1 MGRDSG
7 GLLKIRQGG
16 VARLV
21 ISSLVSTMRAMKRLL
36 LCFFALPLT
45 CLLLCQCGSKAGNR
59 WEYKGVPGKTAIII
73 GSRAVPPANAPK
85 AVLRAITAGNRIC
98 TKPYRR
104 GGGHARFEDNA
115 YDCSGAVSYVLH
127 AAGKLDAPT
136 VSGAFRSYGRRGE
149 GKWIT
154 VYARKGHVFM
164 EVAGLRLDTGYSD
177 ADSAGPRWSTRSRP
191 TKGYSIRHPS
201 GL

>member
-1 MGRDSG
+1 MTVMPR
-7 GLLKIRQGG
+7 
-16 VARLV
+16 
-21 ISSLVSTMRAMKRLL
+21 
-36 LCFFALPLT
+36 FFALILLPTL
-45 CLLLCQCGSKAGNR
+45 CFLLCQCGSSAGSR
-59 WEYKGVPGKTAIII
+59 WEYKYSPGKTAIII
-73 GSRAVPPANAPK
+73 GGKAVPPANAP
-85 AVLRAITAGNRIC
+85 AEVMRAISAGNRIC

-104 GGGHARFEDNA
+104 GGGHAKFEDSA
-115 YDCSGAVSYVLH
+115 YDCSGTVSYVLH

-136 VSGAFRSYGRRGE
+136 ISSAFRKYGRGGE

-177 ADSAGPRWSTRSRP
+177 ADSDGPRWSSRSRP
-191 TKGYSIRHPS
+191 TKGYTMRHPP